1 MFSKKRKF
9 NAWQRPKTIVQL
21 IQKIGE
27 TIKNH
32 KRAIL
37 YGLTDAKVDLLDL
50 VSGDK
55 HFLKIEF
62 ENKDIDKMTVNQQH
76 NFVKEYFSKA

>member
-32 KRAIL
+32 KRVIL
-37 YGLTDAKVDLLDL
+37 YGLNDAKVDLLDL